1 MLIVVDGS
9 AIKILVLRGEIMGTE
24 TFTWAFDEF
33 KEREVRIIESPEL
46 PMLVAESDNA
56 YKRGN
61 RSKITVVK
69 RFPILYRLVEYKQ
82 EN

>member
-1 MLIVVDGS
+1 MSSMLTWN
-9 AIKILVLRGEIMGTE
+9 KILVLRGKVMGTE
-24 TFTWAFDEF
+24 IFTWAFDEF
-33 KEREVRIIESPEL
+33 KEREVRVIESPEL

-69 RFPILYRLVEYKQ
+69 RFPILYRFVEYEQ
-82 EN
+82 ENK

>member
-1 MLIVVDGS
+1 
-9 AIKILVLRGEIMGTE
+9 MGTE

-33 KEREVRIIESPEL
+33 KEREVRVIESPEL
-46 PMLVAESDNA
+46 LVLVVESDNA

-69 RFPILYRLVEYKQ
+69 RFPILYRFVEYEQ
-82 EN
+82 ENKE

>member
-1 MLIVVDGS
+1 
-9 AIKILVLRGEIMGTE
+9 MGTE

-46 PMLVAESDNA
+46 PMDELVAESDNA

-69 RFPILYRLVEYKQ
+69 RFPTLYRFVEYKQ

>member
-1 MLIVVDGS
+1 
-9 AIKILVLRGEIMGTE
+9 MGTE

-69 RFPILYRLVEYKQ
+69 RFPILYRFVEYEQ
-82 EN
+82 ENIL

>member
-1 MLIVVDGS
+1 
-9 AIKILVLRGEIMGTE
+9 MGTE

-33 KEREVRIIESPEL
+33 KECEVRVIESPDFA
-46 PMLVAESDNA
+46 MLVNESNEA

-69 RFPILYRLVEYKQ
+69 RFPILYRFVEYEQ
-82 EN
+82 ENGQ

>member
-1 MLIVVDGS
+1 
-9 AIKILVLRGEIMGTE
+9 MGTE
-24 TFTWAFDEF
+24 TFTYAFDEF

-46 PMLVAESDNA
+46 PALIVESDEA

-69 RFPILYRLVEYKQ
+69 RFPILYRFVEYKQ
-82 EN
+82 ENWL